1 MKCSYSALMTDFY
14 ELTMMQG
21 FLEKDPDR
29 KAVFDMFYRRQPFGG
44 GYAVFAGLDPLLDA
58 LENFRFYDS
67 DIEYIRSLN
76 YFSDHFINYLKG
88 FRFKGEIYSVAEGTV
103 VFPNEPL
110 LRVTG
115 TLLETQIIEPLLLNF
130 INFQTL
136 IATKAA
142 RVCCVAGDAAVME
155 FGLRRAQ
162 GADGA
167 LSAARASFI
176 GGVKAT
182 SNVLAGKEY
191 GIPVKGTMAH
201 SWVMSFES
209 ELEAFLA
216 FSDMYPDDCIL
227 LADTYDTL
235 TSGVPNAIKVF
246 EKLKKDGRKNYG
258 IRLDSGDL
266 SFLSREAGKMFEKA
280 GFPEAKI
287 IASNDLD
294 EWIIEQLSREGARID
309 AYGVG
314 TRLVTA
320 DRDPSLTGVYKLAAK
335 EDEGQF
341 VSAMKITNNPEK
353 MSNPGIKNVY
363 RFYGDDGMM
372 LSDLVLLED
381 SMEEVNT
388 LIAEKKPI
396 RLNHPSIEY
405 SYKTLENYSEAKL
418 LLHRVME
425 KGKRTEK
432 PIPLI
437 DIQSHA
443 KAELA
448 ALHGTYKRFLNPHI
462 YKVSL
467 SNNLKKL
474 KMSIIKEH
482 MDDKNTD

>member
-21 FLEKDPDR
+21 FLERDPDR
-29 KAVFDMFYRRQPFGG
+29 QAVFDMFFRRHPFGG

-58 LENFRFYDS
+58 LENFSFIDS

-76 YFSDHFINYLKG
+76 YFSDRFIDYLRD
-88 FRFKGEIYSVAEGTV
+88 FRFRGEIHSVSEGTV

-110 LRVTG
+110 MRVKG

-136 IATKAA
+136 IATKSA
-142 RVCCVAGDAAVME
+142 RVCGVAGDASVME

-162 GADGA
+162 GTDGA
-167 LSAARASFI
+167 ISAARASFI

-201 SWVMSFES
+201 SWVMSFDS
-209 ELEAFLA
+209 ERAAFEAFA
-216 FSDMYPDDCIL
+216 DMYPDDCIL

-235 TSGVPNAIKVF
+235 MSGVPNALKVF
-246 EKLKKDGRKNYG
+246 AKLKAAGRRNYG

-266 SFLSREAGKMFEKA
+266 SFLSREARRVFDKE
-280 GFPEAKI
+280 GFTEAKI

-294 EWIIEQLSREGARID
+294 EWIIEQLSREGASID

-335 EDEGQF
+335 EENGSF
-341 VSAMKITNNPEK
+341 SSVMKITNNPEK

-363 RFYGDDGMM
+363 RFYGEDGMM
-372 LSDLVLLED
+372 LADLVLLED
-381 SMEEVNT
+381 SMEEVEG

-405 SYKTLENYSEAKL
+405 SYKTLENYAGAKL
-418 LLHRVME
+418 LLRKVME
-425 KGKRTEK
+425 NGKRTEPK
-432 PIPLI
+432 TELKS
-437 DIQSHA
+437 IQAHA
-443 KAELA
+443 MQELS

-474 KMSIIKEH
+474 KMSVIKDH
-482 MDDKNTD
+482 MS

>member
-29 KAVFDMFYRRQPFGG
+29 QAVFDMFYRRQPFGG
-44 GYAVFAGLDPLLDA
+44 GYAVFAGLEPLLAA
-58 LENFRFYDS
+58 LENFSFSDS
-67 DIEYIRSLN
+67 DIDYIRSLN
-76 YFSDHFINYLKG
+76 YFSDSFIGYLKD
-88 FRFKGEIYSVAEGTV
+88 FRFRGEIHSVKEGTV

-110 LRVTG
+110 MRVKG

-136 IATKAA
+136 IATKSA
-142 RVCCVAGDAAVME
+142 RVCSVAGDASVME

-162 GADGA
+162 GTDGA

-176 GGVKAT
+176 GGVNAT

-209 ELEAFLA
+209 ELAAFEAFA
-216 FSDMYPDDCIL
+216 AMYPDDCIL

-235 TSGVPNAIKVF
+235 ASGVPNALKVF
-246 EKLKKDGRKNYG
+246 AGLKAAGHKNYG

-266 SFLSREAGKMFEKA
+266 SFLSREARRIFDSE
-280 GFPEAKI
+280 GFPDARI
-287 IASNDLD
+287 VASNDLD
-294 EWIIEQLSREGARID
+294 EWIIEQLSREGASID

-320 DRDPSLTGVYKLAAK
+320 DKDPSLTGVYKLAAK
-335 EDEGQF
+335 EDDGRF

-363 RFYGDDGMM
+363 RFYGEDGMM
-372 LSDLVLLED
+372 LSDLILLEE
-381 SMEEVNT
+381 SMDEVDE

-405 SYKTLENYSEAKL
+405 SFKTLENYAEARL
-418 LLHRVME
+418 LLGKVME
-425 KGKRTEK
+425 NGRRTEPGADLK
-432 PIPLI
+432 S
-437 DIQSHA
+437 IQAHA
-443 KAELA
+443 KAELS

-482 MDDKNTD
+482 MG

>member
-29 KAVFDMFYRRQPFGG
+29 QAVFDMFYRRQPFGG

-58 LENFRFYDS
+58 LENFSFSDS
-67 DIEYIRSLN
+67 DIDYIKSLN
-76 YFSDHFINYLKG
+76 YFSDSFIGYLQN
-88 FRFKGEIYSVAEGTV
+88 FRFRGEIHSVKEGTV

-110 LRVTG
+110 MRVKG
-115 TLLETQIIEPLLLNF
+115 TLLETQIIEPILLNF

-136 IATKAA
+136 VATKSA
-142 RVCCVAGDAAVME
+142 RVCSVAGGASVME

-162 GADGA
+162 GTDGA

-176 GGVKAT
+176 GGVNAT

-209 ELEAFLA
+209 ELAAFEAFA
-216 FSDMYPDDCIL
+216 AMYPDDCIL

-235 TSGVPNAIKVF
+235 ASGVPNALKVF
-246 EKLKKDGRKNYG
+246 AGLKAAGHKNYG

-266 SFLSREAGKMFEKA
+266 SFLSREARRIFDSE
-280 GFPEAKI
+280 GFTDARI
-287 IASNDLD
+287 VASNDLD
-294 EWIIEQLSREGARID
+294 EWIIEQLSREGASIN

-320 DRDPSLTGVYKLAAK
+320 DKDPALSGVYKLAAK
-335 EDEGQF
+335 EEGGRF
-341 VSAMKITNNPEK
+341 VPAMKITNNPEK

-363 RFYGDDGMM
+363 RFYGEDGMM
-372 LSDLVLLED
+372 ISDLVLLEE
-381 SMEEVNT
+381 SMGEVEE

-405 SYKTLENYSEAKL
+405 SFKTLENYAEARL
-418 LLHRVME
+418 LLGKVME
-425 KGKRTEK
+425 NGRRAEPAADLKS
-432 PIPLI
+432 
-437 DIQSHA
+437 IQAHA
-443 KAELA
+443 KAELS

-482 MDDKNTD
+482 MG